1 MTEEDAKYYAQT
13 LTPPQREILLNSNGD
28 KITSL
33 KAISET
39 SGIDHYILKHEASH
53 LQSMNLLE
61 VKRSRSGGEFH
72 YNCAILNER
81 GQLVQAKL
89 NKQKLK
95 KNAPN
100 N

>member
-1 MTEEDAKYYAQT
+1 MTDDDAKYIAQT
-13 LTPPQREILLNSNGD
+13 LTSPQREILLNSNGD

-33 KAISET
+33 KTVSET
-39 SGIDHYILKHEASH
+39 SGIDHYILKHESSY

-72 YNCAILNER
+72 YNCVILNDR
-81 GQLVQAKL
+81 GLQVQAKV
-89 NKQKLK
+89 NEQKLK
-95 KNAPN
+95 KNAAN

>member
-1 MTEEDAKYYAQT
+1 MTDDDAKYIAQT

-33 KAISET
+33 KTISDT
-39 SGIDHYILKHEASH
+39 GGIDHYILKHEASY

-61 VKRSRSGGEFH
+61 VKRSRSGGSFH
-72 YNCAILNER
+72 YNCAILNDR
-81 GQLVQAKL
+81 GLQVQAKL
-89 NKQKLK
+89 NKQKLQ

-100 N
+100 K